1 MSEAPMLVVIPL
13 LALGTCLLAATF
25 RGTLPTWIMD
35 PSAVRLAA
43 SLFVFVSAL
52 IYQPESARG

>member
-1 MSEAPMLVVIPL
+1 MLVAIPL